1 MKIMLLAHQEVYWA
15 VSSHH
20 AAVTQKDLFIE
31 LGVSLSSSHLHFL
44 ELQYWRVSTCKYIV
58 RLWDLSNRIVHLTS
72 YHGHCSTALTL
83 KDTNASLALKI
94 AAVWTTVLQLV
105 VIVVGTFIIKRYSTS
120 FSVGFLLG
128 MVIVIS
134 QQHLLVGITFAHTS
148 YGNWFENAIFSNMSF
163 ALFAFYFL
171 FGIILMQ
178 FKTSIM
184 IAAVDAKGFKRPTLN
199 RGGD

>member
-1 MKIMLLAHQEVYWA
+1 MLLAHQEAYWPA
-15 VSSHH
+15 SSHH

-31 LGVSLSSSHLHFL
+31 LGVSRSSLHLYFL
-44 ELQYWRVSTCKYIV
+44 VLQYWRVSTCNFIV
-58 RLWDLSNRIVHLTS
+58 RPCILFRLRIAHLT
-72 YHGHCSTALTL
+72 YNHGLSALTL
-83 KDTNASLALKI
+83 KDTNASLALKL
-94 AAVWTTVLQLV
+94 AAVWTTILQLV

-171 FGIILMQ
+171 FAIILMQ

-184 IAAVDAKGFKRPTLN
+184 IAAVDAKRFRRPTLN
-199 RGGD
+199 SGGD

>member
-1 MKIMLLAHQEVYWA
+1 M
-15 VSSHH
+15 
-20 AAVTQKDLFIE
+20 
-31 LGVSLSSSHLHFL
+31 
-44 ELQYWRVSTCKYIV
+44 
-58 RLWDLSNRIVHLTS
+58 
-72 YHGHCSTALTL
+72 
-83 KDTNASLALKI
+83 KDTNASLALKL
-94 AAVWTTVLQLV
+94 AAVWTTILQLV

-171 FGIILMQ
+171 FAIILMQ
-178 FKTSIM
+178 FKSSIM
-184 IAAVDAKGFKRPTLN
+184 IAAVDAKGFRRPTLN
-199 RGGD
+199 SGGD